1 MPTSDKAHKINDLWA
16 LFFLFSAIPKT
27 NKCPVQTKLRYQIV
41 TEKPGFRNC
50 NDFPCKSSTFRI
62 LFYLR
67 KNYLNKS
74 GKAGI
79 MVRLTVNGD
88 MVERKAETQTS
99 TGVSADKTAIVEAEQ
114 EKKPKRGWFDWIFL
128 AGIVAACVAGIA
140 CAVRRFKTGK

>member
-1 MPTSDKAHKINDLWA
+1 M
-16 LFFLFSAIPKT
+16 SA
-27 NKCPVQTKLRYQIV
+27 
-41 TEKPGFRNC
+41 
-50 NDFPCKSSTFRI
+50 CKSIINLSFAGNVQRRSKTKGLSKSTFRI

-114 EKKPKRGWFDWIFL
+114 EKKPKRG
-128 AGIVAACVAGIA
+128 G
-140 CAVRRFKTGK
+140 

>member
-1 MPTSDKAHKINDLWA
+1 MSK
-16 LFFLFSAIPKT
+16 
-27 NKCPVQTKLRYQIV
+27 
-41 TEKPGFRNC
+41 
-50 NDFPCKSSTFRI
+50 STFRI

>member
-1 MPTSDKAHKINDLWA
+1 MSK
-16 LFFLFSAIPKT
+16 
-27 NKCPVQTKLRYQIV
+27 
-41 TEKPGFRNC
+41 
-50 NDFPCKSSTFRI
+50 STFRI

-99 TGVSADKTAIVEAEQ
+99 TGVRGQDRDRRSGTG
-114 EKKPKRGWFDWIFL
+114 KKPKRGL
-128 AGIVAACVAGIA
+128 A
-140 CAVRRFKTGK
+140 

>member
-1 MPTSDKAHKINDLWA
+1 MSK
-16 LFFLFSAIPKT
+16 
-27 NKCPVQTKLRYQIV
+27 
-41 TEKPGFRNC
+41 
-50 NDFPCKSSTFRI
+50 STFRI

-114 EKKPKRGWFDWIFL
+114 EKKPKREWFDWIFL